1 MDTLT
6 KEHRSWVMSRIR
18 GRDTAIEVR
27 LRSALHRLGFRFR
40 KNVRGLPG
48 TPDIVLPKYRTVVF
62 VHGCFWHRHPN
73 CKRATMPKSRVAFWR
88 KKFERNSVNDR
99 QHLRDLRKAGWRVV
113 TVWECQILKNLDT
126 VAERI
131 RKRLSERV

>member
-6 KEHRSWVMSRIR
+6 KEQRSWNMSRIR

-62 VHGCFWHRHPN
+62 VHGCFWHRHAN

-88 KKFERNSVNDR
+88 KKFERNIVNDR

>member
-6 KEHRSWVMSRIR
+6 KEQRSWVMGRIR

-62 VHGCFWHRHPN
+62 VHGCFWHRHAN
-73 CKRATMPKSRVAFWR
+73 CKRATMPKSRVAFWQ
-88 KKFERNSVNDR
+88 KKFERNIVNDR
-99 QHLRDLRKAGWRVV
+99 QHLRDLRKAGWCVV
-113 TVWECQILKNLDT
+113 TVWECRILKDIDK

-131 RKRLSERV
+131 RKKLSERA

>member
-6 KEHRSWVMSRIR
+6 KEQRSWVMSRIR

-27 LRSALHRLGFRFR
+27 LRSALHRMGFRFR

-48 TPDIVLPKYRTVVF
+48 TPDIVLPKYKTVVF
-62 VHGCFWHRHPN
+62 VHGCFWHRHAN

-88 KKFERNSVNDR
+88 KKFERNIVNDR

-113 TVWECQILKNLDT
+113 TVWECRILKDLDK

-131 RKRLSERV
+131 RKMLSERA